1 MAIFM
6 QHTHVK
12 RFLGVAV
19 LAVMSFGVFAQTT
32 ALRQKLQSIVAGAD
46 GKLGVAI
53 IDLASNDSVTINGKG
68 HFAMQSVYKF
78 HLGLAVLNQIDKGKF
93 KLDQK
98 ILVTKKDLLPNTWS
112 PLRDRYPNGEVEIP
126 LSEILVYTVAQSDNN
141 GCDILF
147 RLLGGPAFV
156 DKYVKNLGIK
166 DVAIKTTEEEMH
178 NSTKAQFT
186 NWSTPW
192 SAVKL
197 LEKFYQKSIL
207 STPSH
212 NFMWK
217 TLAEATTGSQKIK
230 GLLPKGTVVGH
241 KSGLSGTD
249 EKGVTAATNDIGI
262 VALPNGNHYA
272 IAVFYG
278 NTKMSDKESDKVI
291 AEVAKAA
298 WDYFL
303 AK

>member
-1 MAIFM
+1 LLKTLFVVYCFA
-6 QHTHVK
+6 
-12 RFLGVAV
+12 LGTPSGFTQIEV
-19 LAVMSFGVFAQTT
+19 
-32 ALRQKLQSIVAGAD
+32 LRQKLQKISAAAD
-46 GKLGVAI
+46 GKLGIAI
-53 IDLASNDSVTINGKG
+53 IELAGNDSLTINGKG

-78 HLGLAVLNQIDKGKF
+78 HLGLAVLNQVDKGK
-93 KLDQK
+93 LRLEQK

-112 PLRDRYPNGEVEIP
+112 PLREKYPNGDVEIP

-156 DKYVKNLGIK
+156 DKYIKNLGIK
-166 DVAIKTTEEEMH
+166 EVEIKTTEEEMH
-178 NSTKAQFT
+178 NSPKAQFT

-192 SAVKL
+192 SAAKL
-197 LEKFYQKSIL
+197 LEKFYQKKIL
-207 STPSH
+207 SASSH

-230 GLLPKGTVVGH
+230 GLLPKGTVVAH

-262 VALPNGNHYA
+262 VRLPNGKHYA
-272 IAVFYG
+272 ITVFYG
-278 NTKMSDKESDKVI
+278 NTKMADKDSDRVI

-298 WDYFL
+298 WDYFV

>member
-1 MAIFM
+1 MKNTLLKTLFVVYCFA
-6 QHTHVK
+6 
-12 RFLGVAV
+12 LGTPSGFTQIEV
-19 LAVMSFGVFAQTT
+19 
-32 ALRQKLQSIVAGAD
+32 LRQKLQKISAAAD
-46 GKLGVAI
+46 GKLGIAI
-53 IDLASNDSVTINGKG
+53 IDLAGNDSLTINGKG

-78 HLGLAVLNQIDKGKF
+78 HLGLAVLNQVDKGKF
-93 KLDQK
+93 RLGQK

-112 PLRDRYPNGEVEIP
+112 PLREKYPNGDVEIP

-156 DKYVKNLGIK
+156 DKYIKNLGIK
-166 DVAIKTTEEEMH
+166 EVEIKTTEEEMH
-178 NSTKAQFT
+178 NSPKAQFT

-192 SAVKL
+192 SAAKL
-197 LEKFYQKSIL
+197 LEKFYQKKIL
-207 STPSH
+207 SASSH

-230 GLLPKGTVVGH
+230 GLLPKGTVVAH

-262 VALPNGNHYA
+262 VRLPNGKHYA
-272 IAVFYG
+272 ITVFYG
-278 NTKMSDKESDKVI
+278 NTKMADKDSDRVI

-298 WDYFL
+298 WDYFV

>member
-1 MAIFM
+1 MRQTLLKITFLAILLIF
-6 QHTHVK
+6 
-12 RFLGVAV
+12 RPFCSSG
-19 LAVMSFGVFAQTT
+19 QTEK
-32 ALRQKLQSIVAGAD
+32 LRQKIQQIASAAD

-53 IDLASNDSVTINGKG
+53 LDLAGKDTLTLNGKG

-112 PLRDRYPNGEVEIP
+112 PLRDKYPNGEVEIP

-156 DKYVKNLGIK
+156 DNYIKNLGIK
-166 DVAIKTTEEEMH
+166 EVAIKTTEEEMH
-178 NSTKAQFT
+178 NSPKAQFT

-230 GLLPKGTVVGH
+230 GLLPKGTVVAH

-262 VALPNGNHYA
+262 VTLPNGNHYA

-298 WDYFL
+298 WDYFV